1 MGETKLLI
9 TDDDAGT
16 CETLSDIFQE
26 KGYSVTTTGTGR
38 EALIAAEQ
46 MAIDVALIDIKLP
59 DMEGTE
65 LLKELKRKNPEM
77 VCIIIT
83 GYADLQNAIN
93 AIEEHAN
100 GYFAKPLAIDEV
112 TLRVKEAVEKLS
124 LQRQLRKS
132 EGKYR
137 SLVEVSTDA
146 IISHNEERK
155 IIQWNKAA
163 SNIFGYSKEEVL
175 GEPFDIII
183 PEQHKRSY
191 VEDIKDFITEA
202 GENKLIG
209 KTNELEAVRKDGS
222 VVPVELSL
230 SAVKQDRSWIFTA
243 IVRDITKRKRA
254 EDILHKSEKQYRR
267 LVETINEGLGVINEE
282 TSLTYANNKFCD
294 MWGYSLEEIV
304 GRPLTEFLDDEDL
317 GIFNKQME
325 ILKKGKKSPYE
336 IKWTVKDGRK
346 LQTILSPQ
354 IIFDSDGNI
363 EGYLAVLTDITKRVR
378 AEKRLKASEER
389 YRDLFENANDL
400 IYSVAPDGRL
410 LYANRAWQ
418 ETLGYNEEEIT
429 GLSLI
434 DIIHPDSRTHC
445 MEIFRRLISGEKV
458 DRIEVMIVA
467 RDGKKITVEGSA
479 NCRFVKGK
487 PVSTQGI
494 FSNIT
499 EYKLL
504 EEQLRL
510 SQKLEAV
517 GRLAGGVAHDFN
529 NMLTVINGYSEY
541 LMSMLKKSD
550 STYKILEEIIQA
562 GKRAAS
568 LTHQLL
574 AFSRKQILQPQ
585 VLDLNTVVANIEK
598 MLRRLI
604 GEDIDLTLIPNPAQ
618 GSVKIDPTQ
627 IDQIIMNLAINA
639 RDAMPEGG
647 KLTIETANIELD
659 EVYAKEHVAVK
670 PGPYIILTVSDSGIG
685 MDSETQSHIFE
696 PFFTTKEECKGTG
709 LGLSTVYGIVKQSGG
724 NIWVYSE
731 PGQGTTFKI
740 YLPRVVEAV
749 ESVQGVEAPAET
761 LQGKEIILLVEDE
774 EMVRDLAR
782 LALVKN
788 GYTVL
793 EAPDGVEALNI
804 CKQHQGPIHLMITDV
819 VMPRMGGRKAA
830 ERLAPSHPDMKVLYI
845 SGYTDNAIVHHG
857 VLGPETHFLQKPFTP
872 AILLR
877 KVREVLEG
885 P

>member
-1 MGETKLLI
+1 MAETKLLI

-26 KGYSVTTTGTGR
+26 KGYSVITTATGR
-38 EALIAAEQ
+38 EALVAAEQ

-59 DMEGTE
+59 DMDGTE

-112 TLRVKEAVEKLS
+112 TLRVEEAVEKLS

-137 SLVEVSTDA
+137 NLVDASTDT

-163 SNIFGYSKEEVL
+163 YNIFGYSQEEVM

-191 VEDIKDFITEA
+191 VKDIKDFITEA

-230 SAVKQDRSWIFTA
+230 SAVKQDKSWIFTA
-243 IVRDITKRKRA
+243 IVRDITKRKQA
-254 EDILHKSEKQYRR
+254 EDTLQKSEEQYRR
-267 LVETINEGLGVINEE
+267 LIDTMNEGLCLINEE
-282 TSLTYANNKFCD
+282 TSLTYVNNKLCD
-294 MWGYSLEEIV
+294 MWGYSREEIM
-304 GRPLTEFLDDEDL
+304 GRPLTEFFDDENL
-317 GIFNKQME
+317 GIFNKQMQT
-325 ILKKGKKSPYE
+325 LKKGKKGHCE
-336 IKWTVKDGRK
+336 ITWTVKDVRK
-346 LQTILSPQ
+346 LQTIVSPQ
-354 IIFDSDGNI
+354 LIFDSEGNV
-363 EGYLAVLTDITKRVR
+363 EGCFAVLTDIT
-378 AEKRLKASEER
+378 
-389 YRDLFENANDL
+389 
-400 IYSVAPDGRL
+400 
-410 LYANRAWQ
+410 
-418 ETLGYNEEEIT
+418 
-429 GLSLI
+429 
-434 DIIHPDSRTHC
+434 
-445 MEIFRRLISGEKV
+445 
-458 DRIEVMIVA
+458 
-467 RDGKKITVEGSA
+467 
-479 NCRFVKGK
+479 
-487 PVSTQGI
+487 
-494 FSNIT
+494 
-499 EYKLL
+499 EYKRL
-504 EEQLRL
+504 EEQLRQ
-510 SQKLEAV
+510 SHKLEAI

-529 NMLTVINGYSEY
+529 NMMTVVIGYGEY
-541 LMSMLKKSD
+541 MLSSLEKGD
-550 STYKILEEIIQA
+550 SAYKIIEEIVNA

-585 VLDLNTVVANIEK
+585 VLNLNTVVANIEK

-604 GEDIDLTLIPNPAQ
+604 GEDIDLNLIPDPAL
-618 GSVKIDPTQ
+618 GRVKVDPTQ

-639 RDAMPEGG
+639 RDAMPQGG

-685 MDSETQSHIFE
+685 MDSETQSQIFE
-696 PFFTTKEECKGTG
+696 PFFTTKEEGKGTG
-709 LGLSTVYGIVKQSGG
+709 LGLSTVYGIVKQSDG

-740 YLPRVVEAV
+740 YLPRVEEAV
-749 ESVQGVEAPAET
+749 ESVQGKEAPTEA
-761 LQGKEIILLVEDE
+761 LQGKETILLVEDE

-804 CKQHQGPIHLMITDV
+804 SEQYEGPVHLMITDV
-819 VMPRMGGRKAA
+819 VMPRLGGREAA
-830 ERLAPSHPDMKVLYI
+830 ERLAPSRPDMRVLYM

-857 VLGPETHFLQKPFTP
+857 MLGPETRFIQKPFTP
-872 AILLR
+872 ATLLR
-877 KVREVLEG
+877 KMREVLEG